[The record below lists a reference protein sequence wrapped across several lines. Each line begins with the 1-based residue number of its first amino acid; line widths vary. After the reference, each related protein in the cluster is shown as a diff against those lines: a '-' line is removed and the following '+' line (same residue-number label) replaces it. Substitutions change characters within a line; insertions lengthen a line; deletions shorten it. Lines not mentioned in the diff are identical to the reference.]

1 MVGDGP
7 DGPCIR
13 PPNIWSSIMEC
24 AGKYEIAKN
33 GEMKE
38 FVVVKWRV
46 LLRKGHIIMLY
57 TYNEISDR
65 QKTEKRQYTTKK
77 RSSEMFGVKKNFL
90 RKVIRKFIP
99 RNFFPFPPS
108 SAPSLRPWFIQLYG

>member
-1 MVGDGP
+1 MQFNL
-7 DGPCIR
+7 
-13 PPNIWSSIMEC
+13 PPNKKHTCTEVNDGNFLKMIPLRFPKKLWWGTAHASVPPIFGVVLWSARENTKSL
-24 AGKYEIAKN
+24 KN

-65 QKTEKRQYTTKK
+65 QKTEKRRYTTKK
-77 RSSEMFGVKKNFL
+77 GHHTY
-90 RKVIRKFIP
+90 IHTYIHT
-99 RNFFPFPPS
+99 
-108 SAPSLRPWFIQLYG
+108 Y